1 MFGRQKAD
9 SAKEHAKE
17 AYEACANSTE
27 INDTPRALRARLVL
41 RAKANIDLTFIE
53 GARKTE
59 VFEKAKMAALLEG
72 KGTDHLKKP
81 ELIEPFKI
89 SRSGKGSI
97 LSYIPLELAQTVF
110 EIGGSY
116 QKEGIT
122 QERAIELTQAI
133 MDQIA
138 LSLGINEEIVVLN
151 FLRDSSDDTTEDDK
165 DSE

>member
-1 MFGRQKAD
+1 M
-9 SAKEHAKE
+9 
-17 AYEACANSTE
+17 
-27 INDTPRALRARLVL
+27 V
-41 RAKANIDLTFIE
+41 
-53 GARKTE
+53 
-59 VFEKAKMAALLEG
+59 
-72 KGTDHLKKP
+72 
-81 ELIEPFKI
+81 
-89 SRSGKGSI
+89 
-97 LSYIPLELAQTVF
+97 SYIPLELAQTVF
-110 EIGGSY
+110 EIGSSY